1 MSVPQ
6 IIVNQEG
13 ADLINKLLDV
23 ALKGGGLA
31 ALALVKDVITIV
43 NTPPPQ
49 PKQPEAASKGVL
61 DDEKKE
67 QKIISINPKKEK

>member
-13 ADLINKLLDV
+13 ANLINKLLDV
-23 ALKGGGLA
+23 ALKGGGLT
-31 ALALVKDVITIV
+31 ALTLVKDVITVI

-49 PKQPEAASKGVL
+49 PKQPELK
-61 DDEKKE
+61 EPKE
-67 QKIISINPKKEK
+67 QKITPIKAKKE

>member
-13 ADLINKLLDV
+13 ANLINKLLD
-23 ALKGGGLA
+23 ATLRGGGLT
-31 ALALVKDVITIV
+31 ALTLVKEVITVI

-49 PKQPEAASKGVL
+49 SKQPEEKPEL
-61 DDEKKE
+61 DSLEPKSN
-67 QKIISINPKKEK
+67 IIPIKAKKEK